1 MSKIVELKAGEIEN
15 VVGGVSV
22 LTSASLYTAPTYTAP
37 TRTTT
42 TTYQYPTTTMSMNP
56 APAPS
61 SPIRRT
67 Y

>member
-1 MSKIVELKAGEIEN
+1 MSRIVELSIGEIEN

-22 LTSASLYTAPTYTAP
+22 LPMPSLYPAPTSSP
-37 TRTTT
+37 T

-56 APAPS
+56 APAPAPGS
-61 SPIRRT
+61 LTLRS